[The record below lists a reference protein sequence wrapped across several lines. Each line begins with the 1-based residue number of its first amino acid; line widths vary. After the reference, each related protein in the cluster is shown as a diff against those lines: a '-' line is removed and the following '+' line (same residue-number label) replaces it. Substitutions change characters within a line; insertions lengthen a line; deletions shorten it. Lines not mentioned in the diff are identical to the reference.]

1 MQGFTI
7 TNKDCNIMCKDNT
20 KIAILSGKGG
30 TGKTLVGVNLA
41 AIHPSTYIDCD
52 VEEPNGN
59 LFFKAAIDAQTQIA
73 VNIPIVD
80 GCLCTGC
87 KQCVQFCKFNALA
100 YAGGKVIVMD
110 EICHSCGG
118 CMLVCKPKAIS
129 EIDKRIG
136 TISAGKSGDVSVIFG
151 TMDTG
156 IASGIPI
163 IKTLMTYA
171 NKASNIVII
180 DCPPGSSCAVIESI
194 SDTDYCLLV
203 AEPTVFG
210 QHNLDMVYNLVKLL
224 GKPCGVV
231 LNKCTPD
238 TNPSKDY
245 CVSNGIPILAEIP
258 YDKELALLN
267 SYGKIAAHESKRYRQ
282 LFAELLDNIK
292 EAVL

>member
-1 MQGFTI
+1 MGR
-7 TNKDCNIMCKDNT
+7 DNI

-41 AIHPSTYIDCD
+41 AVAPSTYIDCD

-59 LFFKAAIDAQTQIA
+59 LFFKTKIDSQTQIA
-73 VNIPIVD
+73 IKIPTVD
-80 GCLCTGC
+80 GSLCNGC
-87 KQCVQFCKFNALA
+87 KECVAFCKFNALA

-110 EICHSCGG
+110 DVCHSCGG

-136 TISAGKSGDVSVIFG
+136 TVSAGKSGDVRVIFG

-163 IKTLMTYA
+163 IKSLMAQA
-171 NKASNIVII
+171 NNASGAVII

-194 SDTDYCLLV
+194 SDADYCLLV

-210 QHNLDMVYNLVKLL
+210 QHNLDMVYNLTKLL

-231 LNKCTPD
+231 LNKCTEGG
-238 TNPSKDY
+238 NPSKDY
-245 CVSNGIPILAEIP
+245 CVSNCIPILAEIP

-267 SYGKIAAHESKRYRQ
+267 SNGKIASHETKQYNQ
-282 LFAELLDNIK
+282 LFIELLDKIK
-292 EAVL
+292 GAAI

>member
-1 MQGFTI
+1 MGR
-7 TNKDCNIMCKDNT
+7 DNI

-41 AIHPSTYIDCD
+41 ATAASTYIDCD

-59 LFFKAAIDAQTQIA
+59 LFFKSQIDTQTQIA
-73 VNIPIVD
+73 VNIPTID
-80 GCLCTGC
+80 SSICTGC
-87 KQCVQFCKFNALA
+87 KRCVDFCAFNALA

-118 CMLVCKPKAIS
+118 CMLVCGPKAIS
-129 EIDKRIG
+129 ETDKRIG
-136 TISAGKSGDVSVIFG
+136 TISAGKSGDVRVIFG
-151 TMDTG
+151 TMDMG

-163 IKTLMTYA
+163 IKSLTAHA
-171 NKASNIVII
+171 NNASGRVII

-194 SDTDYCLLV
+194 SDADYCLLV

-224 GKPCGVV
+224 EKPCGAV
-231 LNKCTPD
+231 LNKCTLGG
-238 TNPSKDY
+238 NPSKDY
-245 CVSNGIPILAEIP
+245 CLSNGIPILAEIP

-267 SYGKIAAHESKRYRQ
+267 SNGKIAVHQSKRYKR
-282 LFAELLDNIK
+282 LFAMLLDKIK
-292 EAVL
+292 EAAI